1 MSGLNLTTFDAAL
14 KTLYTDQA
22 VQNMVYKNN
31 PLFALMPKY
40 EQFLGRN
47 LQIPLIYGNPQGRSH
62 SFARAQVRGNVTS
75 SNLKAFF
82 LTRVNDYSIATI
94 DNETLLSS
102 KGDAGAF
109 LEAATVEIN
118 GAINSLTRSAAIAQ
132 YKSGYGEIGQIKAGS
147 SVSGLTITL
156 EVTQDVT
163 NFEVGM
169 ELDVFATL
177 TGAVKA
183 YGTSGN
189 GLIVTGVNRGTGVIT
204 FAYAVNDATN
214 GVPTIAAGDYIAVRG
229 DHSGSILTKIAGLE
243 SWLPST
249 APTTGDSFFGVDRSA
264 DVTRLAGQ
272 RQNSV
277 GQPIEEA
284 LIDGA
289 ALVAREGGALSHYLM
304 GYEKYSEL
312 EKALGSKVQYIDMK
326 VNPEIAFRGI
336 MINGPKG
343 PIKVVPDQNCPANR
357 VFGLQLDTWRH
368 NSLGTAVRV
377 LDTDGLQMLRQSSQD
392 GVEVRWGYYSNV
404 SCNAPGFNINIQV

>member
-1 MSGLNLTTFDAAL
+1 MPGLNLTTFDAAL
-14 KTLYTDQA
+14 KTIYTDQA

-31 PLFALMPKY
+31 PFMAMVPKY

-62 SFARAQVRGNVTS
+62 SFARAQARGAVTS

-82 LTRVNDYSIATI
+82 LTRVNDYSLATI

-132 YKSGYGEIGQIKAGS
+132 YKTGYGDIGNIKTGTSVAGT
-147 SVSGLTITL
+147 TITL
-156 EVTQDVT
+156 AVAQDIT
-163 NFEVGM
+163 NFEVDM
-169 ELDVFATL
+169 ELDVYTGV

-189 GLIVTGVNRGTGVIT
+189 GLIVTGVNRSTGVLT
-204 FAYAVNDATN
+204 FAYNVNDATN
-214 GVPTIAAGDYIAVRG
+214 GIPTIAAGDYIAVRG
-229 DHSGSILTKIAGLE
+229 DHNGAVLTKLAGLE
-243 SWLPST
+243 AWLPAS
-249 APTTGDSFFGVDRSA
+249 APTTGDSFFGVDRSS

-277 GQPIEEA
+277 GQPVEEA

-289 ALVAREGGALSHYLM
+289 ALVAREGGSLTHYLM

-326 VNPEIAFRGI
+326 VNPEVAFRGI

-343 PIKVVPDQNCPANR
+343 PIKVVADQNCPANR
-357 VFGLQLDTWRH
+357 IFGVQMDTWRH
-368 NSLGTAVRV
+368 NSLGAAVRV
-377 LDTDGLQMLRQSSQD
+377 IDTDGLQMLRQSSQD
-392 GVEVRWGYYSNV
+392 GVEVRYGYYSNL
-404 SCNAPGFNINIQV
+404 SCSGPGYNINIQV

>member
-31 PLFALMPKY
+31 PLYALTPKF

-62 SFARAQVRGNVTS
+62 SFARAQVRGNLTS

-82 LTRVNDYSIATI
+82 LTRVADYSIATI
-94 DNETLLSS
+94 DNETLLAS

-118 GAINSLTRSAAIAQ
+118 GAINSLTRSAAIAM

-147 SVSGLTITL
+147 SVSGSSITL
-156 EVTQDVT
+156 EVVQDVT

-169 ELDVFATL
+169 ELDVFGTL

-204 FAYAVNDATN
+204 FGYAVNDATN
-214 GVPTIAAGDYIAVRG
+214 GIPTIAAGDYIAVRG
-229 DHSGSILTKIAGLE
+229 DHSGSTLTKMAGLE
-243 SWLPST
+243 AWLPAT
-249 APTTGDSFFGVDRSA
+249 APTSGDNFFGVDRSA

-326 VNPEIAFRGI
+326 VNPEVAFRGI

-357 VFGLQLDTWRH
+357 VFGLQLDGWRL
-368 NSLGTAVRV
+368 NSLGAAVRV
-377 LDTDGLQMLRQSSQD
+377 LDTDGLQMLRQSSSD
-392 GVEVRWGYYSNV
+392 GVEIRWGYFSNI
-404 SCNAPGFNINIQV
+404 SCNSPGFNINIQV

>member
-31 PLFALMPKY
+31 PAYAMMPKY

-62 SFARAQVRGNVTS
+62 SFARAQTRGQITS
-75 SNLKAFF
+75 SNLKAYF

-94 DNETLLSS
+94 DNETLLAS

-118 GAINSLTRSAAIAQ
+118 GAINSLTRSAAIAM

-147 SVSGLTITL
+147 AVSGTTMTL
-156 EVTQDVT
+156 EVAQDIT

-189 GLIVTGVNRGTGVIT
+189 GLIVTGVNRSTGVLT
-204 FAYAVNDATN
+204 FGYAINDATN
-214 GVPTIAAGDYIAVRG
+214 GIPTIAAGDYVAVRG
-229 DHSGSILTKIAGLE
+229 DHVTSSLTKIAGFE
-243 SWLPST
+243 AWLPST

-289 ALVAREGGALSHYLM
+289 ALVAREGGALTHYLM

-326 VNPEIAFRGI
+326 INAEVAFRGI
-336 MINGPKG
+336 QINGPKST
-343 PIKVVPDQNCPANR
+343 IKVVPDQNCPANR
-357 VFGLQLDTWRH
+357 VFGLQMDTWRL
-368 NSLGTAVRV
+368 NSLGASVRV
-377 LDTDGLQMLRQSSQD
+377 LDTDGLQMLRQSSSD
-392 GVEVRWGYYSNV
+392 GVEVRYGYYANV
-404 SCNAPGFNINIQV
+404 SCNAPGYNINIQV

>member
-62 SFARAQVRGNVTS
+62 SFARAQVRGNLTS

-94 DNETLLSS
+94 DNETLLAS

-118 GAINSLTRSAAIAQ
+118 GAINSLTRSAAISQ

-147 SVSGLTITL
+147 SVSGTSITL
-156 EVTQDVT
+156 EVVQDVT

-204 FAYAVNDATN
+204 FGYAVNDATN
-214 GVPTIAAGDYIAVRG
+214 GIPTIAAGDYIAVRG
-229 DHSGSILTKIAGLE
+229 DHVASTLTKLAGLE
-243 SWLPST
+243 AWLPST
-249 APTTGDSFFGVDRSA
+249 APTSGDSFFGVDRSA

-326 VNPEIAFRGI
+326 VNPEVAFRGI

-357 VFGLQLDTWRH
+357 VFGLQMDSWRH
-368 NSLGTAVRV
+368 NSLGAAVRV

>member
-14 KTLYTDQA
+14 KTIYTDQA

-31 PLFALMPKY
+31 PFMAMVPKY

-62 SFARAQVRGNVTS
+62 SFTRAQVRGNLTS

-82 LTRVNDYSIATI
+82 LTRVNDYSLATI

-132 YKSGYGEIGQIKAGS
+132 YKTGYGDIGTIKAGT
-147 SVSGLTITL
+147 SVAGTTITL
-156 EVTQDVT
+156 GVTQDVT
-163 NFEVGM
+163 NFEVDM
-169 ELDVFATL
+169 ELDVYTGV

-189 GLIVTGVNRGTGVIT
+189 GLIVTGVNRSTGVLT
-204 FAYAVNDATN
+204 FAYNVNDATN
-214 GVPTIAAGDYIAVRG
+214 GIPTIAAGDYIAVRG
-229 DHSGSILTKIAGLE
+229 DHSGSTLTKLAGLE
-243 SWLPST
+243 AWLPAS
-249 APTTGDSFFGVDRSA
+249 APTTGDSFFGVDRSS

-277 GQPIEEA
+277 GQPVEEA
-284 LIDGA
+284 LIDAA
-289 ALVAREGGALSHYLM
+289 ALVAREGGSLTHFMM
-304 GYEKYSEL
+304 GFEKYSEL

-326 VNPEIAFRGI
+326 VNPEVAFRGI
-336 MINGPKG
+336 MVNGPKG
-343 PIKVVPDQNCPANR
+343 PIKVVADQNTPANR
-357 VFGLQLDTWRH
+357 IFGLQMDTWRH
-368 NSLGTAVRV
+368 NSLGAAVRV
-377 LDTDGLQMLRQSSQD
+377 IDTDGLQMLRQSSSD
-392 GVEVRWGYYSNV
+392 GVEVRYGYYANL
-404 SCNAPGFNINIQV
+404 SCNAPGFNVNIQV